1 MGFNSLKCCN
11 VLPAIIV
18 FISCWV
24 CITNND
30 EKKKSQASHTFK
42 DNTQLSVKSHFTW
55 VDFKVRNIYWTLHSE
70 YFKYMHCTCAINLSG
85 RQMETIKANVSDM
98 ICFKVR
104 VVQAFSHPTYYM
116 QIILMRYL
124 PLNLVLSAD
133 LFLLYLPSHWPLV

>member
-1 MGFNSLKCCN
+1 MLQCFRHC
-11 VLPAIIV
+11 LPAIIV

-24 CITNND
+24 CITNNNKK
-30 EKKKSQASHTFK
+30 KKKSQASHTFK

-70 YFKYMHCTCAINLSG
+70 YFKYVHCTCVINLSG
-85 RQMETIKANVSDM
+85 RQIETIKANVTDM

-104 VVQAFSHPTYYM
+104 VVPALSHRTYYM
-116 QIILMRYL
+116 QTILMRYL

-133 LFLLYLPSHWPLV
+133 LFLLYLPNHWPLV

>member
-1 MGFNSLKCCN
+1 MLQCFRHC
-11 VLPAIIV
+11 LPAIIV

-30 EKKKSQASHTFK
+30 EKKKKKKSQANHTSQ
-42 DNTQLSVKSHFTW
+42 DNRQLSVKSHFTW
-55 VDFKVRNIYWTLHSE
+55 VEFKVRNIYWTLHSE
-70 YFKYMHCTCAINLSG
+70 YFKYVHCTCVINLSR
-85 RQMETIKANVSDM
+85 RQIETIKANVSDI
-98 ICFKVR
+98 ICFKVY
-104 VVQAFSHPTYYM
+104 VIQALSHPTYYM

>member
-1 MGFNSLKCCN
+1 MLQCIRHC
-11 VLPAIIV
+11 LPAIIV

-24 CITNND
+24 CITNNG
-30 EKKKSQASHTFK
+30 KKKKQASHTSQ

-55 VDFKVRNIYWTLHSE
+55 VDFKARNIYWTLHSE
-70 YFKYMHCTCAINLSG
+70 YFKYMHCTCVINLSG
-85 RQMETIKANVSDM
+85 RQMIETIKANVSDM

-104 VVQAFSHPTYYM
+104 VVQAISHPTYYM

>member
-1 MGFNSLKCCN
+1 MLQCFRHC
-11 VLPAIIV
+11 LPAIIV

-30 EKKKSQASHTFK
+30 EEKKKSQASHTSQ

-70 YFKYMHCTCAINLSG
+70 YFKYMHCTCVINLSG
-85 RQMETIKANVSDM
+85 RRIETIKANVTDM

-104 VVQAFSHPTYYM
+104 VVQALSHPTYYM
-116 QIILMRYL
+116 QIILMRCL

>member
-1 MGFNSLKCCN
+1 MLQCFRHC
-11 VLPAIIV
+11 LPAIIV

-30 EKKKSQASHTFK
+30 EKKKSQASHTLQ
-42 DNTQLSVKSHFTW
+42 DNTQLSVKSQFAW

-70 YFKYMHCTCAINLSG
+70 YFKYMHCTCVINLSG
-85 RQMETIKANVSDM
+85 RQIDTIKANVPDIM
-98 ICFKVR
+98 ICFKVH
-104 VVQAFSHPTYYM
+104 VVQALSHPTYYM